1 MAKIHTDLISVSAEA
16 KIQMDI
22 FINSYFN
29 EIIKILEFEES
40 FISDNELPASEI
52 DYFKLKRFLMTAIR
66 NLKDIDDSIFAG
78 LLTKLQ
84 NDVFSLFDY
93 HSKFIMQNTLVRHIF
108 ETRFLP
114 NFEPYKNASNEEK
127 TEITKY
133 LMDDF
138 IERFTKERNSLTS
151 RLVIVTNAKA
161 FYLDK
166 LMWFMASKSEKIK
179 RFFED
184 SAIDGYYDSATLV
197 KYYLRHMDME
207 QAQNKE
213 RGQYLK
219 EILKIVS
226 K

>member
-1 MAKIHTDLISVSAEA
+1 MAKTHIDLISVSAEA
-16 KIQMDI
+16 RMQMDV
-22 FINSYFN
+22 FIVSYFS
-29 EIIKILEFEES
+29 EIIKILEFEEN
-40 FISDNELPASEI
+40 FIKENELPYCDI

-66 NLKDIDDSIFAG
+66 NLKDIDDSIFTG
-78 LLTKLQ
+78 LLTKFQ

-108 ETRFLP
+108 ETKFLP
-114 NFEPYKNASNEEK
+114 NFETYKAASDNEK
-127 TEITKY
+127 AEINKY
-133 LMDDF
+133 LTEEF
-138 IERFTKERNSLTS
+138 IDRFTKERNSLTL
-151 RLVIVTNAKA
+151 RLAAVTNSKA

-166 LMWFMASKSEKIK
+166 LMWFLASKSETIK

-184 SAIDGYYDSATLV
+184 SAVDGYYDSATLI
-197 KYYLRHMDME
+197 KYYLRHMDMD

-226 K
+226 D

>member
-16 KIQMDI
+16 KMQIDT

-40 FISDNELPASEI
+40 FITENEFPVCDL

-66 NLKDIDDSIFAG
+66 NLKDIDDAIFTGA
-78 LLTKLQ
+78 LSKLQ
-84 NDVFSLFDY
+84 QDVFSLFDY
-93 HSKFIMQNTLVRHIF
+93 HSKFIMQNTLVRHIY

-114 NFEPYKNASNEEK
+114 NFEPYTTAGEGEK
-127 TEITKY
+127 QEILKY

-138 IERFTKERNSLTS
+138 IERFTRERNSLTN
-151 RLVIVTNAKA
+151 RLTSATNSKA
-161 FYLDK
+161 FYMDK
-166 LMWFMASKSEKIK
+166 LMWFQASKSEKIK

-184 SAIDGYYDSATLV
+184 SAIDGYYDSASLI

-219 EILKIVS
+219 EILRIVS

>member
-1 MAKIHTDLISVSAEA
+1 MAKTHTDLISVSAEA

-22 FINSYFN
+22 FVNSYFN
-29 EIIKILEFEES
+29 EVIKILEFEES
-40 FISDNELPASEI
+40 FINDNELPACEV

-66 NLKDIDDSIFAG
+66 NLKDIDDSIFVG

-114 NFEPYKNASNEEK
+114 IFEPYKNANESDK
-127 TEITKY
+127 IEITKY

-138 IERFTKERNSLTS
+138 IDRFTKERNSLTS
-151 RLVIVTNAKA
+151 RLVAVTNAKA
-161 FYLDK
+161 LYLDK

-184 SAIDGYYDSATLV
+184 SAVDGYYDSATLV

-219 EILKIVS
+219 DILKIVS

>member
-1 MAKIHTDLISVSAEA
+1 MAKTHTDLISVSAEA

-22 FINSYFN
+22 FVNSYFN
-29 EIIKILEFEES
+29 EVIKILEFEES
-40 FISDNELPASEI
+40 FINENELPLCEV

-114 NFEPYKNASNEEK
+114 NFDPYKNANENDK
-127 TEITKY
+127 LEITKY

-138 IERFTKERNSLTS
+138 IDRFTKERNSLTA
-151 RLVIVTNAKA
+151 RLVAVTNAKA
-161 FYLDK
+161 LYLDK

-184 SAIDGYYDSATLV
+184 SAVDGYYDSATLV

-219 EILKIVS
+219 DILKIVS

>member
-1 MAKIHTDLISVSAEA
+1 MAKTHTDLISVSAEA

>member
-1 MAKIHTDLISVSAEA
+1 MAKTHTDLISVSAEA

-40 FISDNELPASEI
+40 FINDNELPASEI

>member
-1 MAKIHTDLISVSAEA
+1 MAKTHTDLISVSAEA

-114 NFEPYKNASNEEK
+114 NFESYKNASNEEK
-127 TEITKY
+127 TEITKH